1 MPKYRILQNRAADPE
16 LQRLART
23 SDRRRQPMMKS
34 KKSGWEK
41 VYEAVCVIGRPCTLT
56 EVEGQLRSMYPDY
69 NIGNAQYDIS
79 KITVNALSRGH
90 YQTSAAPRRT
100 DSGHQWD
107 LLYKR
112 RSGNGLT
119 EYELYRPENHPIWE
133 LYRDEGLQTK
143 GKVRA
148 RPVAVGPWVDDL
160 NQAQREADDA
170 GSFDPSNEADDRKRV
185 MCSIVSRR
193 GQQRFRAALLEAYDG
208 ACAMTGSTAVDVLE
222 AAHILP
228 YKGDH
233 TNATQNGLLL
243 RSDVHTLFDLG
254 HLWIEAGK
262 ICVAAH
268 LSATEY
274 QSLAGQPLRKPLDAK
289 SAPSITALKQ
299 HAKLATGGRS
309 ARVIGPN

>member
-1 MPKYRILQNRAADPE
+1 MEN
-16 LQRLART
+16 
-23 SDRRRQPMMKS
+23 
-34 KKSGWEK
+34 KKSGWKK
-41 VYEAVCVIGRPCTLT
+41 VYEAVCAIGRPCTLT
-56 EVEGQLRSMYPDY
+56 EVEEQLRSTYPEY

-100 DSGHQWD
+100 DSGHRWD

-112 RSGNGLT
+112 RSDNDFI
-119 EYELYRPENHPIWE
+119 EYELYRPGYHPIWE
-133 LYRDEGLQTK
+133 LYRDEELQTK

-148 RPVAVGPWVDDL
+148 RPVAVGPWVEDL
-160 NQAQREADDA
+160 NLAQREADDA
-170 GSFDPSNEADDRKRV
+170 GSFDPSNEVDDRKRT
-185 MCSIVSRR
+185 MRSIVSRR
-193 GQQRFRAALLEAYDG
+193 GQKRFREALLEAYDG

-228 YKGDH
+228 YKGVR

-262 ICVAAH
+262 IRVAPH
-268 LSATEY
+268 LSGTEY
-274 QSLAGQPLRKPLDAK
+274 QSLAGQRLRKPVDPK
-289 SAPSITALKQ
+289 SAPSVAALEQ
-299 HAKLATGGRS
+299 HAKIS
-309 ARVIGPN
+309 AGNADNR

>member
-1 MPKYRILQNRAADPE
+1 MTK
-16 LQRLART
+16 T
-23 SDRRRQPMMKS
+23 
-34 KKSGWEK
+34 KKPGWEK
-41 VYEAVCVIGRPCTLT
+41 VYEAVRAIGHPCTLT
-56 EVEGQLRSMYPDY
+56 EVEKQLRGMYPEY
-69 NIGNAQYDIS
+69 NVGNAQYDIS

-100 DSGHQWD
+100 DSGHPWD

-112 RSGNGLT
+112 RRGDGLI
-119 EYELYRPENHPIWE
+119 EYELYRPGHHPIWE

-148 RPVAVGPWVDDL
+148 RPVPVGPWADEL
-160 NQAQREADDA
+160 NHAQREADEA
-170 GSFDPSNEADDRKRV
+170 GSFDPSSEVDDRKRV
-185 MCSIVSRR
+185 MRSIVSRR
-193 GQQRFRAALLEAYDG
+193 GQQRFREALLEAYDG

-262 ICVAAH
+262 VCVAAH
-268 LSATEY
+268 LSGTEY
-274 QSLAGQPLRKPLDAK
+274 QSLAGQPLRKPVEAK
-289 SAPSITALKQ
+289 SAPSVAALEQ
-299 HAKLATGGRS
+299 HAKIAIGKGGTQ
-309 ARVIGPN
+309 

>member
-1 MPKYRILQNRAADPE
+1 
-16 LQRLART
+16 
-23 SDRRRQPMMKS
+23 
-34 KKSGWEK
+34 
-41 VYEAVCVIGRPCTLT
+41 
-56 EVEGQLRSMYPDY
+56 MYPEY

-90 YQTSAAPRRT
+90 HQTSAAPRRT
-100 DSGHQWD
+100 DSGHRWD

-112 RSGNGLT
+112 RPGNGLI
-119 EYELYRPENHPIWE
+119 EYELYRPGHHPTWE

-160 NQAQREADDA
+160 NQAQCEADEA
-170 GSFDPSNEADDRKRV
+170 GLFDPSNELDDRKRV
-185 MCSIVSRR
+185 MRSIVSRR
-193 GQQRFRAALLEAYDG
+193 GQQQFRDALLEAYDG

-233 TNATQNGLLL
+233 TNVMQNGLLL

-262 ICVAAH
+262 ICVAGH
-268 LSATEY
+268 LSGTEY
-274 QSLAGQPLRKPLDAK
+274 LSLAGQPLRKPVDAK
-289 SAPSITALKQ
+289 SAPSIDALQQ
-299 HAKLATGGRS
+299 HAKIATGKGDKR
-309 ARVIGPN
+309 